1 MDPLRFGPPG
11 SGPELGFGVLPM
23 LRAKHVVAATI
34 RLCRGISSSLGWDV
48 RQPATASATA
58 ATTAA
63 AAAASGSC
71 AAAPTAA
78 AAQLAAGEAGE
89 GPAGVPQGG
98 DTQEGACRT
107 GQVKIIIF

>member
-1 MDPLRFGPPG
+1 L
-11 SGPELGFGVLPM
+11 ELCQDTGKTCCNYSYSLNE
-23 LRAKHVVAATI
+23 KS
-34 RLCRGISSSLGWDV
+34 ISSSLGWDV

-58 ATTAA
+58 TTAA

-71 AAAPTAA
+71 AAAPAAA

-107 GQVKIIIF
+107 GQVKIRYFITFYAYFFLFITF